1 MRQFGWFCVL
11 LALLLGACARTSDED
26 AIRAA
31 IERGAQAIQE
41 RDAGE
46 LAGLV
51 SDDFIGND
59 ELDRAGLANHLRGQ
73 FVVARAIAVQV
84 GGIEVEVRGERATA
98 RFDALISD
106 SSGRWIPDRATTLH
120 FTTGWRRSG
129 GEWLCNN
136 AKWSGADE

>member
-31 IERGAQAIQE
+31 IERGAQGLQA
-41 RDAGE
+41 RDAGA
-46 LAGLV
+46 LGDLV
-51 SDDFIGND
+51 SADFIGND
-59 ELDRAGLANHLRGQ
+59 EIDRAQLANYLRGH
-73 FVVARAIAVQV
+73 FVVART
-84 GGIEVEVRGERATA
+84 IEVRIGSIDIEIKGDRATA
-98 RFDALISD
+98 RFDAFVSD
-106 SSGRWIPDRATTLH
+106 SSGRWIPDRATTLQ

-136 AKWSGADE
+136 AQWSNDGQ